1 MKTRPQIA
9 VQLIEDKGTEK
20 KRILVTVLKDEYLE
34 IAFAVDASEAVA
46 LAGSLTELAREAR
59 GKQII
64 LPGGG
69 LA

>member
-1 MKTRPQIA
+1 MSSLLLTA
-9 VQLIEDKGTEK
+9 QLIENRDTEK
-20 KRILVTVLKDEYLE
+20 KRISLAIMRDEVLE
-34 IAFAVDASEAVA
+34 ITLVLNADEAQGLANA
-46 LAGSLTELAREAR
+46 LAELARQAR